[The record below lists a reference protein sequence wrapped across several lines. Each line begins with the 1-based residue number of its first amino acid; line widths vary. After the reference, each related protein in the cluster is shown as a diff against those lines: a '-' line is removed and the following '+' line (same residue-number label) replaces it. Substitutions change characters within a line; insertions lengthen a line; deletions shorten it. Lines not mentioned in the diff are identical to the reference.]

1 MVKRK
6 YTNYKPKILIAPQRD
21 YRKIINLMESDNG
34 VVDGFI
40 RVTDTD
46 DQKVL
51 EQLKIAWKMK

>member
-1 MVKRK
+1 
-6 YTNYKPKILIAPQRD
+6 
-21 YRKIINLMESDNG
+21 MESDNG